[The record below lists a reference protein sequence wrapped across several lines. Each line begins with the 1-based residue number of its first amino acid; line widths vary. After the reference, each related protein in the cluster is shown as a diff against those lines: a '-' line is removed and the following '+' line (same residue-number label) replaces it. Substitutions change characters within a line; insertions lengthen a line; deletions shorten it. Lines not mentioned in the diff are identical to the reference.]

1 VERRQ
6 DPGPHDRGHQ
16 PGSFEGFFREVADL
30 AAAGPPAFD
39 AVATPATSYGLE
51 FGKAEW
57 LPDIIARYGLNPP
70 PTP

>member
-1 VERRQ
+1 
-6 DPGPHDRGHQ
+6 
-16 PGSFEGFFREVADL
+16 VADL

-39 AVATPATSYGLE
+39 AVATLATSYGLE